1 VENDMTKRI
10 LVVLW
15 PSFLVACIA
24 ETLFF
29 ASLDPREFH
38 LGVEVVDQSGIA
50 VYSIFFLLFW
60 AVGAGSSALTS
71 YLAPP
76 SSPPAPPSP
85 AQNH

>member
-1 VENDMTKRI
+1 MTKRI

-60 AVGAGSSALTS
+60 AVGAASSALTN

-76 SSPPAPPSP
+76 PSPPAPPSP